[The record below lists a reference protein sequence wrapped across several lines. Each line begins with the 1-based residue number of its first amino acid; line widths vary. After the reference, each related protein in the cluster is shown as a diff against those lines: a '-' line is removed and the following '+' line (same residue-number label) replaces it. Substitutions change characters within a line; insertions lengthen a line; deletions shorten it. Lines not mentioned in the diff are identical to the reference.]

1 MNPLGQSQLSGEPRP
16 GPLDWFDMVQWT
28 LPKLTCLSVSL
39 LTLFGTLAF
48 SPMANAQSPFQIVW
62 VVIGEASSASDK
74 APAHAGRQLFMAS
87 DLVSRSLANVR
98 VEQVEVEPVIQVLA
112 IGQRLCVTQLSIRA
126 TGPGRQE
133 IGGAPLS
140 ISVRQDHK
148 QRLGLSRSKRDICL
162 QPNEAG
168 EYPVRLT
175 SLLPARDG
183 TTRGAQVFVRVNGAD
198 RTEAPSETTRASGIP

>member
-1 MNPLGQSQLSGEPRP
+1 
-16 GPLDWFDMVQWT
+16 MVQRT
-28 LPKLTCLSVSL
+28 LPRLADWSAGLLALAGIWALSS
-39 LTLFGTLAF
+39 T
-48 SPMANAQSPFQIVW
+48 ANAQSPFQIVW
-62 VVIGEASSASDK
+62 VVIGEASSPSDK
-74 APAHAGRQLFMAS
+74 DPAHAGRQLFMAS
-87 DLVSRSLANVR
+87 DLVSKNLANVR
-98 VEQVEVEPVIQVLA
+98 VEQVEVEPVIQELA
-112 IGQRLCVTQLSIRA
+112 IGQRLCVTQMSIRA

-162 QPNEAG
+162 QPNAAG

-183 TTRGAQVFVRVNGAD
+183 TTRGAQVFIRVNDPDKTQTPA
-198 RTEAPSETTRASGIP
+198 ASGIP